1 MIPRHRIGSA
11 FVRAG
16 ISLLA
21 SCLLLPSPADAGQ
34 DEQATDGRVV
44 ATITTLEGSVQMS
57 GVAVELRE
65 SGGKLAIA
73 KTLTDGVGQVTF
85 PDVPPGQYVIIASR
99 PGFIERQSAAF
110 TVKRSRHRVCPA
122 RHAAGVRAA
131 CRWKCGPTRRRPP
144 TACSRCR

>member
-11 FVRAG
+11 IVRAA

-21 SCLLLPSPADAGQ
+21 SCLLLPSPADARQ
-34 DEQATDGRVV
+34 AAQATAGRVV

-57 GVAVELRE
+57 GVTVELRE

-99 PGFIERQSAAF
+99 PA
-110 TVKRSRHRVCPA
+110 RSEA
-122 RHAAGVRAA
+122 AAGCERSALDEA
-131 CRWKCGPTRRRPP
+131 DADAGN
-144 TACSRCR
+144 SRVIRGSSSHDPSRSVST